1 MSSIKYRKDI
11 DGLRALAII
20 PVLLYHVGYNVFS
33 GGYVG
38 VDVFF
43 VISGFLITKIL
54 VNDINNGAY
63 SLITFY
69 ERRIRRIVPA
79 LACVIVFV
87 LAASPF
93 FLAPDE
99 YSFLTRE
106 IIGTLLFS
114 SNIVSYLKSG
124 YFSTD
129 AEQRPLLHTWSLG
142 VEEQFYIVIP
152 VILFF
157 TFKYFKSKIKFVLM
171 LSALAS
177 FAMSVLLTKIHP
189 TSSFYLLHTRFWE
202 LSAGALVA
210 VEALKPSTSYLYKEL
225 LSAVGVVL
233 ILIAVFTFTPTMVF
247 PGVIA
252 IVPVLGATLI
262 ILNAENTITGKILS
276 LRPFV
281 FVGLISYSLY
291 LWHWPLIVFSRDKY
305 IVDLELSKEVVV
317 SASVLMAWLSMKF
330 IEAPFRD
337 KKLYNRG
344 KVFKHTGIAYTLIL
358 LVAISILPLKGW
370 SNRLSPIKASIL
382 SATQDYSPVR
392 GRCHFS
398 GGVPSFEK
406 YCILGEGS
414 KTPGLFLWGD
424 SHLAEISYALS
435 EFESLYT
442 ATYSACPPAVD
453 FTSSERPMCFEHNKN
468 VMGFILKSKNIKTVI
483 ISANY
488 NKYNGDIY
496 SGFLEG
502 FNKTIRKL
510 KAAGKNVIV
519 LSQVPGAGVNVP
531 YSLANEVSV
540 INKTFKYND
549 SVFKKIKIE
558 KNTSIFHF
566 EDYLCTKGVCSML
579 YGDHPI
585 SFDDNHLSL
594 SVAKDMAKY
603 IYKMVNSGNGSKE
616 KTM

>member
-20 PVLLYHVGYNVFS
+20 PVLLYHVGYSFFS

-38 VDVFF
+38 VDIFF

-54 VNDINNGAY
+54 VSDINNGTY

-79 LACVIVFV
+79 LACVMVFV

-106 IIGTLLFS
+106 VIGTLLFS

-152 VILFF
+152 VILFIA
-157 TFKYFKSKIKFVLM
+157 FKYFKSKVKIILVLCAFV
-171 LSALAS
+171 S
-177 FAMSVLLTKIHP
+177 FAMSILLTKIHP

-210 VEALKPSTSYLYKEL
+210 VGVLRSSTSPFYREL
-225 LSAVGVVL
+225 LSAAGVFL
-233 ILIAVFTFTPTMVF
+233 ILIAVFTFTSAMVF
-247 PGVIA
+247 PGIIA
-252 IVPVLGATLI
+252 IVPVLGTTLI

-281 FVGLISYSLY
+281 FIGLISYSLY

-305 IVDLELSKEVVV
+305 IVDLALSKEVVV
-317 SASVLMAWLSMKF
+317 VASVLIAWLSTKF
-330 IEAPFRD
+330 IEAPFRN
-337 KKLYNRG
+337 KESYNRG
-344 KVFKHTGIAYTLIL
+344 KIFKHTGIAYTLIFL
-358 LVAISILPLKGW
+358 ISISILPLKGW
-370 SNRLSPIKASIL
+370 SNRLSPVKASIL
-382 SATQDYSPVR
+382 SATKDYSPVR
-392 GRCHFS
+392 DRCHFS

-406 YCILGEGS
+406 YCILGEKE
-414 KTPGLFLWGD
+414 KTPELFLWGD

-453 FTSSERPMCFEHNKN
+453 FASSERPKCLEHNKS
-468 VMGFILKSKNIKTVI
+468 VMGFIVKNKNIKTVI

-488 NKYNGDIY
+488 NKYNGDLY
-496 SGFLEG
+496 LGFLEG

-510 KAAGKNVIV
+510 KDAGKNVIV

-549 SVFKKIKIE
+549 SVFKKIKLERNI
-558 KNTSIFHF
+558 SIFHF

-579 YGDHPI
+579 YDEHPI

-594 SVAKDMAKY
+594 SVAKEMAKY
-603 IYKMVNSGNGSKE
+603 IFKMVNDVNS
-616 KTM
+616 